1 MLHLLVALTAA
12 TLAQDPAP
20 RIDPPPV
27 NEAALAARLL
37 DMTKPSRGERA
48 IILFDPT
55 YYPGITTRLREGL
68 HQRGIQTYT
77 IVEDTPDMVL
87 TYRDDDGAHDTRVE
101 DVVET
106 LRPLFKRAD
115 IFYWMPI
122 RGYGDDL
129 RWERLVEESRVRS
142 VHFHWLLPFPGSRT
156 AEEIAAASADL
167 EERSLEVD
175 FADQARKQE
184 MLAAAVRGQTVRITT
199 PAGTDLTLRVPTGQW
214 FHFGNGD
221 ASKARAALARSIRDR
236 QVELPV
242 GGFHFVPEAE
252 DVDGVVVA
260 PRVFQ
265 SGEIVRDA
273 RFRFRRGRIVE
284 MSAASGLDWIRERI
298 VAVGPDGDRIA
309 TLFFNTHPMVV
320 NGVGIDVGSNWENG
334 GTNRAV
340 GMRRMSMRLSNAE
353 VAVEGRVLVAGGR
366 IQWDAVAAVA
376 RPDRQ
381 GEGPRP

>member
-12 TLAQDPAP
+12 ALAQDPPP

-68 HQRGIQTYT
+68 HQLGIQTFS
-77 IVEDTPDMVL
+77 IAEDTPDMVL
-87 TYRDDDGAHDTRVE
+87 TYRDDDAAHDARVE

-156 AEEIAAASADL
+156 AEEIVAASLDV
-167 EERSLEVD
+167 EKRSLEVD
-175 FADQARKQE
+175 LADQARKQE
-184 MLAAAVRGQTVRITT
+184 MLAAALRGRTMRITT
-199 PAGTDLTLRVPTGQW
+199 PAGTNLTLKVPIGQW

-221 ASKARAALARSIRDR
+221 ASKTRAAAARSIRDR
-236 QVELPV
+236 QIELPV
-242 GGFHFVPEAE
+242 GGFHLVPEAE

-260 PRVFQ
+260 PRVLQ

-273 RFRFRRGRIVE
+273 RFEFRRGRIAL

-298 VAVGPDGDRIA
+298 VTVGPDGDKIA
-309 TLFFNTHPMVV
+309 TLFFNTHPMAM

-340 GMRRMSMRLSNAE
+340 GMRRMSMRLTDAD
-353 VAVEGRVLVAGGR
+353 VTIEGRALLAGGR

-381 GEGPRP
+381 GAGQRP

>member
-27 NEAALAARLL
+27 NEAALADRLL

-48 IILFDPT
+48 IVLFDPT

-68 HQRGIQTYT
+68 HERGVQTYT

-87 TYRDDDGAHDTRVE
+87 TYRDDDAAHDTRVE

-156 AEEIAAASADL
+156 AEEIVAASLDV
-167 EERSLEVD
+167 EKPQGPHRSV
-175 FADQARKQE
+175 
-184 MLAAAVRGQTVRITT
+184 VS
-199 PAGTDLTLRVPTGQW
+199 LRQW
-214 FHFGNGD
+214 
-221 ASKARAALARSIRDR
+221 
-236 QVELPV
+236 
-242 GGFHFVPEAE
+242 
-252 DVDGVVVA
+252 
-260 PRVFQ
+260 
-265 SGEIVRDA
+265 
-273 RFRFRRGRIVE
+273 
-284 MSAASGLDWIRERI
+284 
-298 VAVGPDGDRIA
+298 
-309 TLFFNTHPMVV
+309 
-320 NGVGIDVGSNWENG
+320 
-334 GTNRAV
+334 
-340 GMRRMSMRLSNAE
+340 
-353 VAVEGRVLVAGGR
+353 
-366 IQWDAVAAVA
+366 
-376 RPDRQ
+376 
-381 GEGPRP
+381 